1 MHGIAANFRLF
12 PAMLCSALIAIAG
25 CETSHLASHAAFG
38 PSLRA
43 EQISFRGPIEIA
55 EHQKGRENGFIRL
68 QSDDPLITE
77 LNLWA
82 QQALAGAKVDIVNY
96 APGTTV
102 RGTGFKLNFKPWRV
116 VVDIWNESG
125 PVGSWSKPSDENTD
139 RMLEALTARLHL
151 SE

>member
-1 MHGIAANFRLF
+1 MQANAANERLVPVILF
-12 PAMLCSALIAIAG
+12 SVLIAGAG
-25 CETSHLASHAAFG
+25 CETSRLVSHAAFG

-43 EQISFRGPIEIA
+43 EQISFRGAIEID
-55 EHQKGRENGFIRL
+55 EYQDGREKRFVRL
-68 QSDDPLITE
+68 QSDDPLIAE

-82 QQALAGAKVDIVNY
+82 QQTLAGAKVDIVNY

-102 RGTGFKLNFKPWRV
+102 RGADFKLNFKPWRV

-125 PVGSWSKPSDENTD
+125 PVGSWSRPSDENTD
-139 RMLEALTARLHL
+139 RMLKALTARFPA